1 MTLRYPDT
9 AQRSEIL
16 LGSLLR
22 FLFGQHTGIPSFSE
36 MCITPLCFQTYI
48 NACFPQLT
56 EIQRGFLI
64 FQSHKAKLVISVSF
78 AGDTAEAVGSQPSAR
93 PAKLLPGTTFSI
105 SASQHLAA
113 RAMNCVWEH
122 LSFISICS
130 VSPLARR
137 LPGKSFLGFMP
148 FRHKRSCRKAR
159 LAFRTV
165 ADPCNRSPS
174 KSESLMPP
182 LHYFPSHFRS

>member
-16 LGSLLR
+16 LGSLLQ

-64 FQSHKAKLVISVSF
+64 FQSHKAKLVTSVSF
-78 AGDTAEAVGSQPSAR
+78 AGGTVEAVGSQPSAR

-137 LPGKSFLGFMP
+137 LPGKCFLALYHFGPKGLAGKFALP
-148 FRHKRSCRKAR
+148 FGRWKI
-159 LAFRTV
+159 LV
-165 ADPCNRSPS
+165 IG
-174 KSESLMPP
+174 
-182 LHYFPSHFRS
+182 LHPNQNP

>member
-1 MTLRYPDT
+1 MFSPTDRNPK
-9 AQRSEIL
+9 
-16 LGSLLR
+16 
-22 FLFGQHTGIPSFSE
+22 GIFD
-36 MCITPLCFQTYI
+36 
-48 NACFPQLT
+48 FPKS
-56 EIQRGFLI
+56 
-64 FQSHKAKLVISVSF
+64 QSKISDSVSF
-78 AGDTAEAVGSQPSAR
+78 AGGTVEAVGSQPSAR

-113 RAMNCVWEH
+113 RAMDCVWEH